1 MKIKYFNFHIY
12 FIFSHI
18 WNISCFNIWNISCFI
33 YFTYMKYSIFSYIYI
48 YIWKREK
55 QEMSIQKV
63 TILLLITNTK
73 SYSWLFLKVL
83 FLDAS
88 ARSENRTKVQIC
100 GSTPCQTL
108 KMGPNFKLSGDW
120 MPLKFENLIMYM
132 NFYILGFNM
141 KINVILYLNYRSD

>member
-1 MKIKYFNFHIY
+1 MKYFIVSY
-12 FIFSHI
+12 ISHI
-18 WNISCFNIWNISCFI
+18 WNIP
-33 YFTYMKYSIFSYIYI
+33 YFHTYI